1 MQSNSHHRQQLKNK
15 QPHISKQPHHHQQPT
30 PLIPDFVSQD
40 GSNDNNNDRN
50 PNLLL
55 RKSKSIKVNRDNRG
69 GNRSRT
75 NNLINNSHHRKS
87 KSLTG
92 LLESLND
99 YNTKDNNRNNN
110 YNSKLS
116 SSPPSKNPEAL
127 FIRDV
132 LSFATASNLLLSN
145 SNDNNNFDNMN
156 KNNQL
161 NNNNNNV
168 KNINTKTI
176 KYDEASSSDGDSSPL
191 ATIKSNLLSN
201 QNSSNDSSD
210 SSSTDNYD
218 SSDEEQKHDNLLNN
232 NNSNNE
238 VEEEDDDSDIES
250 PFVATRTLMRNPKSP
265 TVKIQNDYLSREN
278 RNDNGGRDCFS
289 DDNNNGRLYPDLNID
304 SIRRRKKRGED
315 HLRLRECFSDDN
327 GRTSS
332 RYRDNR
338 LKLNKL
344 SHLEGDNRRIKEK
357 NIEQQQHDNHR
368 RKPIKSRSNEKDQG
382 HDKITLTK
390 DKEHHQS
397 QRPQTTKIQNEEKSH
412 DKSKIG
418 DEHTRKKSKE
428 RSKSRNREKKSLIDN
443 IFTRRE
449 KTKLIESSSTVKES
463 SKTEVSQFKD
473 MQLTNETTAL
483 GVLTKFRSENTIT
496 NADAWTLFEINNEYG
511 LERPFRDWECVA
523 RVIQY
528 WEVEKSN
535 ALVIKKY
542 AHRNT
547 LSLKGFTES
556 SSPTKQGWLNLEGKK
571 GKWQKRYFNIRDGSI
586 YHSKDLKG
594 TNETFLCALT
604 SFDVYTTLPK
614 FNTKAPTK
622 FIFVIKSQDK
632 ITMFENPE
640 DDYMHVLCANNLEEM
655 QEWILRIRTSRNYL
669 MREESPATFSGINE
683 KKIKPTINLAVTDDM
698 SRPFASGSLL
708 DYNEKNPP
716 LKQTEPENKSFFK
729 GSLLATSDSL
739 FEQAKEREKVRRVV
753 GGSGYVK
760 DAISG
765 TTLVNI
771 GDSLHFQKG
780 SLLSGRKHDNPENTV
795 SSPSTTNLQGGHHYI
810 QLEENVRFNKEF

>member
-75 NNLINNSHHRKS
+75 NNLINNSHHH
-87 KSLTG
+87 
-92 LLESLND
+92 
-99 YNTKDNNRNNN
+99 
-110 YNSKLS
+110 
-116 SSPPSKNPEAL
+116 
-127 FIRDV
+127 V

-145 SNDNNNFDNMN
+145 SNDNNNF
-156 KNNQL
+156 
-161 NNNNNNV
+161 
-168 KNINTKTI
+168 
-176 KYDEASSSDGDSSPL
+176 ASSSDGDSSPL

-289 DDNNNGRLYPDLNID
+289 DDNNNERLYPDLNVD
-304 SIRRRKKRGED
+304 SIRRRKKRED

-338 LKLNKL
+338 LKLNKS
-344 SHLEGDNRRIKEK
+344 SHLE
-357 NIEQQQHDNHR
+357 
-368 RKPIKSRSNEKDQG
+368 DQG

-449 KTKLIESSSTVKES
+449 KTKPIESSSTVKES

-511 LERPFRDWECVA
+511 LERPFRDWESVA

-547 LSLKGFTES
+547 LSLKGFAES
-556 SSPTKQGWLNLEGKK
+556 SPPTKQGWLNLEGKK

-669 MREESPATFSGINE
+669 MREESPATFSRTTSLLSEITFELASFSLDTANTSQ
-683 KKIKPTINLAVTDDM
+683 IPPLTSPQDTNLSSTVTDDM

-739 FEQAKEREKVRRVV
+739 FDQAKEREKVRRVV

-810 QLEENVRFNKEF
+810 QLEENRKGLPANPLATHLITQRKRRDGIFTPEPALLLDDNRNLTLDDLRFLLKELSDIKEEKRCKKDG

>member
-75 NNLINNSHHRKS
+75 NNLINNSHH
-87 KSLTG
+87 
-92 LLESLND
+92 
-99 YNTKDNNRNNN
+99 
-110 YNSKLS
+110 
-116 SSPPSKNPEAL
+116 P
-127 FIRDV
+127 
-132 LSFATASNLLLSN
+132 
-145 SNDNNNFDNMN
+145 
-156 KNNQL
+156 
-161 NNNNNNV
+161 
-168 KNINTKTI
+168 
-176 KYDEASSSDGDSSPL
+176 SSSDGDSSPL

-238 VEEEDDDSDIES
+238 IMVAEIVSPMIITMEDYTPILMLIRLEEE
-250 PFVATRTLMRNPKSP
+250 K
-265 TVKIQNDYLSREN
+265 
-278 RNDNGGRDCFS
+278 
-289 DDNNNGRLYPDLNID
+289 
-304 SIRRRKKRGED
+304 
-315 HLRLRECFSDDN
+315 
-327 GRTSS
+327 
-332 RYRDNR
+332 
-338 LKLNKL
+338 
-344 SHLEGDNRRIKEK
+344 KEK
-357 NIEQQQHDNHR
+357 I
-368 RKPIKSRSNEKDQG
+368 PIKPRSNEKDQG

-397 QRPQTTKIQNEEKSH
+397 QRPQTTKIRDKPNEEASSIINEEKSH

-449 KTKLIESSSTVKES
+449 KIKPIESSSTVKES

-511 LERPFRDWECVA
+511 LERPFRDWESVA

-547 LSLKGFTES
+547 LSLKGFAES

-669 MREESPATFSGINE
+669 MREESPATFSRTTSLLSEITFELASFSLDTANTSQIPPLTSPQDTNLSSIEDYNKILSPLSPSLLSLSSPSGIGANDGI
-683 KKIKPTINLAVTDDM
+683 KKKKSFTILKAVTDDM
-698 SRPFASGSLL
+698 SSPFASGSLL

-739 FEQAKEREKVRRVV
+739 FDQAKEREKARRVV

-810 QLEENVRFNKEF
+810 QLEENVRFNKGSLLAKGK